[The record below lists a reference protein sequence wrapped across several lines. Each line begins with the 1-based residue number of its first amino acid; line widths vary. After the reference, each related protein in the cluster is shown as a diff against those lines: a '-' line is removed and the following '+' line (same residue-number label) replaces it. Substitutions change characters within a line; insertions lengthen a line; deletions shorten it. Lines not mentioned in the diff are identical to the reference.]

1 MRSSKRGRESV
12 CVKEREAG
20 DKKKREKTGGIID
33 KKEILAAVIREKKKQ
48 NKTKERQDLDKK
60 PGQLKI
66 EPQLKRLSCVKQKLL
81 IWDTP
86 FKVESSG

>member
-33 KKEILAAVIREKKKQ
+33 KKEILAAVIREKK
-48 NKTKERQDLDKK
+48 NKTKQ
-60 PGQLKI
+60 
-66 EPQLKRLSCVKQKLL
+66 KRDR
-81 IWDTP
+81 I
-86 FKVESSG
+86 

>member
-33 KKEILAAVIREKKKQ
+33 KKEILAAVIREKKKTKQ
-48 NKTKERQDLDKK
+48 NKRETGSRQETWATED
-60 PGQLKI
+60 
-66 EPQLKRLSCVKQKLL
+66 
-81 IWDTP
+81 
-86 FKVESSG
+86 

>member
-60 PGQLKI
+60 HGQLKI

-86 FKVESSG
+86 FNVESSG